1 MPVAKG
7 AHDTRP
13 VHAPVVAVS
22 GGGASSAVS
31 GPADTRLVVG
41 PWAGRAWLR
50 GRWPQGSRRAT
61 GAEARARTSRTTAG
75 QVSVTP
81 PMICAV
87 VGAPGVVIR
96 PIGMGMVL
104 THRRIGPDCKRF
116 DAGCRFLQKTRV
128 LCTHCV
134 CKGHRESWPGAAG
147 SLQISLHRSALPTP
161 ATQSQL
167 RLFGRCDLS
176 INSSG
181 VSKCQSVRAVP

>member
-1 MPVAKG
+1 MQRGLMIRVRFMRRMSPRRRLLLGWLTPGWYDHGQGGLARRAIGRRGQGVAIR
-7 AHDTRP
+7 AAAR
-13 VHAPVVAVS
+13 
-22 GGGASSAVS
+22 
-31 GPADTRLVVG
+31 
-41 PWAGRAWLR
+41 AGRF
-50 GRWPQGSRRAT
+50 
-61 GAEARARTSRTTAG
+61 RTTAD
-75 QVSVTP
+75 QESIP
-81 PMICAV
+81 PFLICAV
-87 VGAPGVVIR
+87 VGASGGVIR
-96 PIGMGMVL
+96 PNGMGIVL
-104 THRRIGPDCKRF
+104 TGRRIGPDCKRF